1 MNLLALYQNK
11 ILKKKEK
18 KEELKNLV
26 TSLVD
31 EEKLSKKRL
40 SEMILEVM
48 KDKNDAKGRS
58 KSVKLLV
65 RTLLKSESLVPRS
78 LDPEQII
85 HF

>member
-1 MNLLALYQNK
+1 M
-11 ILKKKEK
+11 IIKKEK

-31 EEKLSKKRL
+31 DQKLSKKRL
-40 SEMILEVM
+40 AEMILSVM
-48 KDKNDAKGRS
+48 KDQKEKKG
-58 KSVKLLV
+58 KTKYVKLLV
-65 RTLLKSESLVPRS
+65 RTLLKSGSLIPRA